1 MEKPD
6 VLARLHRW
14 PVQRRAASWPR
25 LVCMILV
32 FASLSVSA
40 STPNSALTQYD
51 RHATSDLVDAVS
63 GERIMRTIQDLQD
76 FGSRAFYLNSSEEAA
91 SYIFG
96 QFQAMNIAV
105 EYQEFMAGVH
115 SVKNVVATIPGAS
128 ADAPQFLFGAHYDSE
143 NRDVRTVSD
152 GQTLPA
158 PGADD
163 DASGVACVV
172 ELARV
177 LSTLRLRNTVRF
189 VAFGAEENGYDSS
202 GRLAGSMNYVE
213 SEKAKGISYEA
224 CWILDMIGYG
234 GGSENHTVIVVN
246 EDSMRLGS
254 HMQEMVGALGIEL
267 SIEVENNSSSLSSD
281 HASFWSAGYPA
292 ALLIESDRTAGGYE
306 FNPYYHSIEDT
317 VDKLS
322 EGQTVAVA
330 QGLVA
335 TLMDMST
342 PESANEGGGLVL
354 ISATIA
360 IGSASAAIVC
370 IYYVRR
376 KVKEQ

>member
-1 MEKPD
+1 
-6 VLARLHRW
+6 
-14 PVQRRAASWPR
+14 
-25 LVCMILV
+25 MILV
-32 FASLSVSA
+32 FASLSISA

-51 RHATSDLVDAVS
+51 RQATSDLVDAVS

-91 SYIFG
+91 SYIFE

-105 EYQEFMAGVH
+105 EYQEFMAGTH

-128 ADAPQFLFGAHYDSE
+128 ANAPQFLFGAHYDSE
-143 NRDVRTVSD
+143 NRDVRNVSE
-152 GQTLPA
+152 GQTFPA

-177 LSTLRLRNTVRF
+177 LSNLRLQETVKF

-202 GRLAGSMNYVE
+202 GRMAGSMSYVE
-213 SEKAKGISYEA
+213 SEREKGISYDA

-234 GGSENHTVIVVN
+234 GGSENHTVMIVN
-246 EDSMRLGS
+246 EDSLRLGS
-254 HMQEMVGALGIEL
+254 EMQEMVGALGIEL
-267 SIEVENNSSSLSSD
+267 SIEVESNSSLFSSD
-281 HASFWSAGYPA
+281 HARFWSAGYPA
-292 ALLIESDRTAGGYE
+292 ALLIESDPTTGVYQ
-306 FNPYYHSIEDT
+306 FNPYYHSTQDT

-322 EGQTVAVA
+322 EGQIVAVA

-335 TLMDMST
+335 TLMNMSS
-342 PESANEGGGLVL
+342 PESANEVGLVL
-354 ISATIA
+354 ILAIIA
-360 IGSASAAIVC
+360 IVSVSAAIVG
-370 IYYVRR
+370 IYYVRQ
-376 KVKEQ
+376 KVKKK

>member
-1 MEKPD
+1 
-6 VLARLHRW
+6 
-14 PVQRRAASWPR
+14 
-25 LVCMILV
+25 MILV
-32 FASLSVSA
+32 FASLSISA

-76 FGSRAFYLNSSEEAA
+76 FGSRAFYLNSSDEAA

-115 SVKNVVATIPGAS
+115 SVRNVVATIPGAS

-143 NRDVRTVSD
+143 NRDVRTVTD

-177 LSTLRLRNTVRF
+177 LSNLRLRNTVRF

-202 GRLAGSMNYVE
+202 GRMAGSMSYVE
-213 SEKAKGISYEA
+213 SEKARGISYDA

-234 GGSENHTVIVVN
+234 GGSENHTVIIVN

-254 HMQEMVGALGIEL
+254 DMQEMVGALGIEL
-267 SIEVENNSSSLSSD
+267 SIEVESNSSLLNSD
-281 HASFWSAGYPA
+281 HARFWSAGYPA
-292 ALLIESDRTAGGYE
+292 ALLIESDPTTGVYQ
-306 FNPYYHSIEDT
+306 FNPYYHSTEDT
-317 VDKLS
+317 IDKLS
-322 EGQTVAVA
+322 EGQIVAVA

-335 TLMDMST
+335 TLMDMSSL
-342 PESANEGGGLVL
+342 ESTNEDGLVL

-370 IYYVRR
+370 VYYIRR
-376 KVKEQ
+376 KVKEK

>member
-1 MEKPD
+1 M
-6 VLARLHRW
+6 LARLHRW
-14 PVQRRAASWPR
+14 PVQRSADSWPR

-32 FASLSVSA
+32 FASLSISA
-40 STPNSALTQYD
+40 STPNSALTQDD
-51 RHATSDLVDAVS
+51 RRATSDLVDAVS

-76 FGSRAFYLNSSEEAA
+76 FGSRAFYLNSSDEVA

-115 SVKNVVATIPGAS
+115 SVKNVVAIIPGAS

-163 DASGVACVV
+163 DASGVACVL

-177 LSTLRLRNTVRF
+177 LSDLRLRNTVRF

-202 GRLAGSMNYVE
+202 GGLAGSMSYVE

-234 GGSENHTVIVVN
+234 GGSENHTVIIVN
-246 EDSMRLGS
+246 ENSLRLGS
-254 HMQEMVGALGIEL
+254 DMQEMVGALGIEL
-267 SIEVENNSSSLSSD
+267 SIEVESNSSSLNSD

-292 ALLIESDRTAGGYE
+292 ALLIESDPTTGVYE
-306 FNPYYHSIEDT
+306 FNPYYHSTEDT

-322 EGQTVAVA
+322 EGQIVAVA

-370 IYYVRR
+370 IYYIRR

>member
-1 MEKPD
+1 
-6 VLARLHRW
+6 
-14 PVQRRAASWPR
+14 
-25 LVCMILV
+25 
-32 FASLSVSA
+32 
-40 STPNSALTQYD
+40 PNSALTQYD

-76 FGSRAFYLNSSEEAA
+76 FGSRAFYLNSSDDAA

-96 QFQAMNIAV
+96 QFQATNIAV

-143 NRDVRTVSD
+143 NRDARTVSD

-177 LSTLRLRNTVRF
+177 LSSLKLRNTVKF
-189 VAFGAEENGYDSS
+189 VTFGAEENGYDSS
-202 GRLAGSMNYVE
+202 GRMAGSMSYVE
-213 SEKAKGISYEA
+213 SEKVKGISYDA

-234 GGSENHTVIVVN
+234 GGSENHTVIIVN
-246 EDSMRLGS
+246 ENSLRLGS
-254 HMQEMVGALGIEL
+254 DMQEMVGALGIEL
-267 SIEVENNSSSLSSD
+267 SIEIESNSSSLNSD
-281 HASFWSAGYPA
+281 HARFWSAGYPA
-292 ALLIESDRTAGGYE
+292 ALLIESDPTTGVYE
-306 FNPYYHSIEDT
+306 FNPYYHSTEDT

-322 EGQTVAVA
+322 EGQIVAVA

-342 PESANEGGGLVL
+342 PESVNEDGGLVL

-360 IGSASAAIVC
+360 IGSASTVIVC
-370 IYYVRR
+370 IYYIRR

>member
-1 MEKPD
+1 MT
-6 VLARLHRW
+6 LL
-14 PVQRRAASWPR
+14 
-25 LVCMILV
+25 L
-32 FASLSVSA
+32 ASLSISA
-40 STPNSALTQYD
+40 STPSSALTQYD
-51 RHATSDLVDAVS
+51 RNATSDLVNSVS
-63 GERIMRTIQDLQD
+63 GERIMRTIQDLED
-76 FGSRAFYLNSSEEAA
+76 FGSRAFYLNSSEDVA
-91 SYIFG
+91 SYIFND
-96 QFQAMNIAV
+96 FQAMNIAV

-143 NRDVRTVSD
+143 NRDARTLYD

-177 LSTLRLRNTVRF
+177 FSSLKLQNTVKL

-202 GRLAGSMNYVE
+202 GRMAGSSSYVE

-224 CWILDMIGYG
+224 CWILDMIGYR
-234 GGSENHTVIVVN
+234 GGSENHTVIVAN
-246 EDSMRLGS
+246 GNSTKLGS
-254 HMQEMVGALGIEL
+254 EMQEMVGALGIEL
-267 SIEVENNSSSLSSD
+267 SIEVENNSSLRSSD

-292 ALLIESDRTAGGYE
+292 ALLIESDPTTGAYE
-306 FNPYYHSIEDT
+306 FNPYYHSSEDT

-322 EGQTVAVA
+322 DGQIVAVA

-335 TLMDMST
+335 TLMDMSS
-342 PESANEGGGLVL
+342 PVSANEGGLNLV
-354 ISATIA
+354 SATIVV
-360 IGSASAAIVC
+360 GSASAAILCV
-370 IYYVRR
+370 YYIGW
-376 KVKEQ
+376 KVKKK

>member
-1 MEKPD
+1 MEKPET
-6 VLARLHRW
+6 LARLHRW
-14 PVQRRAASWPR
+14 PVPRRADSRPR
-25 LVCMILV
+25 LACMILV
-32 FASLSVSA
+32 FASLSISA

-76 FGSRAFYLNSSEEAA
+76 FGSRAFYLNSSDEAA

-105 EYQEFMAGVH
+105 EYQEFIAGVH

-143 NRDVRTVSD
+143 NKEVRTFSD

-163 DASGVACVV
+163 DASGVACIV

-177 LSTLRLRNTVRF
+177 LSNLRLRNTLRF

-202 GRLAGSMNYVE
+202 GQMAGSMSYVE

-224 CWILDMIGYG
+224 CWILDMIGYR
-234 GGSENHTVIVVN
+234 GGSENHTVIIVN
-246 EDSMRLGS
+246 ENSLRLGS
-254 HMQEMVGALGIEL
+254 DMQEMVGALGIEL
-267 SIEVENNSSSLSSD
+267 SIEVESNSSSLNSD
-281 HASFWSAGYPA
+281 HTRFWSASYPA
-292 ALLIESDRTAGGYE
+292 ALLIESDPTTGVYQ
-306 FNPYYHSIEDT
+306 FNPYYHSTEDT
-317 VDKLS
+317 LDKLS
-322 EGQTVAVA
+322 EGQIVAVA

-335 TLMDMST
+335 TLMDMSSL
-342 PESANEGGGLVL
+342 ESTNEDGLVL

-370 IYYVRR
+370 IYYIRR
-376 KVKEQ
+376 KVKKK

>member
-1 MEKPD
+1 
-6 VLARLHRW
+6 
-14 PVQRRAASWPR
+14 
-25 LVCMILV
+25 MILV
-32 FASLSVSA
+32 FASLSISA
-40 STPNSALTQYD
+40 YTPNSALAQYD

-76 FGSRAFYLNSSEEAA
+76 FGTRAFYLNSSEEAA

-96 QFQAMNIAV
+96 RFQAMNIAV
-105 EYQEFMAGVH
+105 EYQELMAGVH

-128 ADAPQFLFGAHYDSE
+128 AETPQFLFGAHYDSE
-143 NRDVRTVSD
+143 NKDVRTVSD

-177 LSTLRLRNTVRF
+177 LSNLRLQNTVRF

-202 GRLAGSMNYVE
+202 GRLAGSMSYVE
-213 SEKAKGISYEA
+213 SEKAKGISYDA

-234 GGSENHTVIVVN
+234 GGSENHTMIITN
-246 EDSMRLGS
+246 ENSARLGS
-254 HMQEMVGALGIEL
+254 DMQEMVGALGIEL
-267 SIEVENNSSSLSSD
+267 LIEIENNSALINSD

-292 ALLIESDRTAGGYE
+292 VLLIESDPTTGVFQ
-306 FNPYYHSIEDT
+306 FNPYYHSTEDT

-322 EGQTVAVA
+322 EGQIVAVA

-342 PESANEGGGLVL
+342 PESANEDGGLVL

-360 IGSASAAIVC
+360 IGSASAAVVC

-376 KVKEQ
+376 KVKEK